1 MSAAF
6 KLFLG
11 NPIVA
16 VIKTS
21 KLTKHYGNIKAVE
34 DLSIEIEDGEVFGL
48 LGPNGAGKTTTIK
61 MLSTL
66 LDPTSGSATVNGF
79 DVHKQPA
86 RVRES
91 IGIVFQEP
99 STDEL
104 LTGKENLKLH
114 ALIYN
119 IPKNE
124 AEKRIADA
132 LELVELV
139 DRKDD
144 LVKTYSGGMRR
155 RLEIARGLLHRP
167 KIMFLD
173 EPTLGLDPRGRET
186 LWKYIQ
192 RLVKEQQMTILLTT
206 HYMEEADM
214 LADRICIIDQGKAVA
229 IDTPDNLK
237 KRVGGDLVTIESK
250 SPPPAGIRKLK
261 FVKGMEQKDG
271 KYLITVDDAAA
282 NLQELLTKLGKV
294 DCVEVR
300 SPTLNDVFI
309 KFTGKNLE
317 QAEGGWFDKI
327 VQESVNKA

>member
-1 MSAAF
+1 M
-6 KLFLG
+6 
-11 NPIVA
+11 
-16 VIKTS
+16 
-21 KLTKHYGNIKAVE
+21 
-34 DLSIEIEDGEVFGL
+34 
-48 LGPNGAGKTTTIK
+48 
-61 MLSTL
+61 
-66 LDPTSGSATVNGF
+66 
-79 DVHKQPA
+79 
-86 RVRES
+86 
-91 IGIVFQEP
+91 
-99 STDEL
+99 
-104 LTGKENLKLH
+104 
-114 ALIYN
+114 
-119 IPKNE
+119 
-124 AEKRIADA
+124 
-132 LELVELV
+132 